1 MTIDY
6 LKYFPKP
13 FLEDLVQGHVLP
25 IIGAGFSRNAKSDDN
40 KPSLDWDELGKYFAK
55 DIVDYKYSGAI
66 DAISAFEY
74 EYSRS
79 KLIEKMYT
87 ALKIGSI
94 HPDLAH
100 KSFAKL
106 PFQLVATTN
115 FDYLL
120 EESYTHLGTRFC
132 RTIIDEE
139 QLPIINNDPKHLK
152 LLKIHGDLSHPSRL
166 IATEE
171 DYDAFLKRFPMIATF
186 ITNLFISKTVFF
198 IGYSVDDSDIRQIF
212 QMIKDRLGKLKRRA
226 YTVRINASIQE
237 INRFARRGINV
248 INIPI
253 TAENID
259 YNQVFSRLFEQLNN
273 YWTSNIPSNATEEDS
288 QIDLKLAKIH
298 SNNFSRLSYFSV
310 DSEDLPY
317 YKSNI
322 FPIFYKY
329 GFTPVTPDDFLDTND
344 NYMARVQS
352 LINISNLCI
361 ADFNKSFNDRQ
372 QEAKILVRKLL
383 TSEKEFHLILI
394 KNPKIPD
401 SDFFKSLDNLSPI
414 SFSKLEERLHFIDFD
429 NNTNNL
435 DLKNLEKVISDISD
449 TVYSNINS
457 EIDKLME
464 NEQYNVAL
472 LMGYITVEKTLREFY
487 KDLSFINYKLSDKLI
502 ESKIIT
508 PKDAKTLME
517 ARNLRNQIAH
527 GTLDYV
533 LKREEVIKF
542 LNLFKKIQKILKMH
556 FEKTQN
562 PKPTL

>member
-6 LKYFPKP
+6 LRFFPKP
-13 FLEDLVQGHVLP
+13 FLEDLTQGHVLP

-40 KPSLDWDELGKYFAK
+40 KPSLDWDELGKYFAE

-100 KSFAKL
+100 KAFAKL
-106 PFQLVATTN
+106 PFQLIATTN

-139 QLPIINNDPKHLK
+139 QLPIVNNDPKHLK

-186 ITNLFISKTVFF
+186 ITNLFISKTVLF

-212 QMIKDRLGKLKRRA
+212 QMIKDRLGTLKRRA
-226 YTVRINASIQE
+226 YTLRINASIQE

-253 TAENID
+253 TEKQID
-259 YNQVFSRLFEQLNN
+259 YNNVFSEIFEQLNN

-298 SNNFSRLSYFSV
+298 SNNVSRLSYFSV
-310 DSEDLPY
+310 NSEDLPY

-322 FPIFYKY
+322 FPLFYEY
-329 GFTPVTPDDFLDTND
+329 GFNPVTPDDFLDSND

-352 LINISNLCI
+352 LVNISNVCM
-361 ADFNKSFNDRQ
+361 ADFNTSFKNRQ
-372 QEAKILVRKLL
+372 QEVKILIRKLL
-383 TSEKEFHLILI
+383 TTKNDFHLILVG
-394 KNPKIPD
+394 NPNKPDFDLINNIENISQDGISKI
-401 SDFFKSLDNLSPI
+401 
-414 SFSKLEERLHFIDFD
+414 EERLHFISFKE
-429 NNTNNL
+429 NEL
-435 DLKNLEKVISDISD
+435 DLEELEKVISNISD
-449 TVYSNINS
+449 RVYSNFNA
-457 EIDKLME
+457 EIDKLIE
-464 NEQYNVAL
+464 NQQYNVAL
-472 LMGYITVEKTLREFY
+472 LMGYITVEKKLRDFY
-487 KDLSFINYKLSDKLI
+487 KDLNLISYKLSDKLI

-508 PKDAKTLME
+508 QKDSKLLIE

-527 GTLDYV
+527 GMIDHDIE
-533 LKREEVIKF
+533 REVVIKY
-542 LNLFKKIQKILKMH
+542 LNLFKKIERSIKIQIDK
-556 FEKTQN
+556 KSKDN
-562 PKPTL
+562 

>member
-361 ADFNKSFNDRQ
+361 ADFNKSFND
-372 QEAKILVRKLL
+372 
-383 TSEKEFHLILI
+383 
-394 KNPKIPD
+394 
-401 SDFFKSLDNLSPI
+401 
-414 SFSKLEERLHFIDFD
+414 
-429 NNTNNL
+429 
-435 DLKNLEKVISDISD
+435 
-449 TVYSNINS
+449 
-457 EIDKLME
+457 
-464 NEQYNVAL
+464 
-472 LMGYITVEKTLREFY
+472 
-487 KDLSFINYKLSDKLI
+487 
-502 ESKIIT
+502 
-508 PKDAKTLME
+508 
-517 ARNLRNQIAH
+517 
-527 GTLDYV
+527 
-533 LKREEVIKF
+533 
-542 LNLFKKIQKILKMH
+542 
-556 FEKTQN
+556 
-562 PKPTL
+562 

>member
-40 KPSLDWDELGKYFAK
+40 KPSLDWDELGKYFAN

-106 PFQLVATTN
+106 PFQLIATTN

-139 QLPIINNDPKHLK
+139 QLPIINNDPRHLK

-186 ITNLFISKTVFF
+186 ITNLFISKTVLF
-198 IGYSVDDSDIRQIF
+198 IGYSIDDTDIRQIF

-226 YTVRINASIQE
+226 YTIRINSSIQE

-253 TAENID
+253 NSENID
-259 YNQVFSRLFEQLNN
+259 YNQVFCELFEQLND

-288 QIDLKLAKIH
+288 QIDLKLAKIY
-298 SNNFSRLSYFSV
+298 SNNVSRLSYFSV

-322 FPIFYKY
+322 FPLFYKY

-352 LINISNLCI
+352 LVNISNLCI
-361 ADFNKSFNDRQ
+361 ADFTKSFKDRQ
-372 QEAKILVRKLL
+372 QEAKILIRKLL
-383 TSEKEFHLILI
+383 TSEQDFHLILI
-394 KNPKIPD
+394 KNPNKPT
-401 SDFFKSLDNLSPI
+401 SDFLKSLDNLSPT
-414 SFSKLEERLHFIDFD
+414 SYSKLEERLHFIGCD
-429 NNTNNL
+429 NNNQL
-435 DLKNLEKVISDISD
+435 DLEGLERLISNISE
-449 TVYSNINS
+449 TIYSNFNS

-464 NEQYNVAL
+464 NKQYNVAL

-487 KDLSFINYKLSDKLI
+487 KDLNIIGYKLSDKLI

-508 PKDAKTLME
+508 PRDSKILIE
-517 ARNLRNQIAH
+517 ARNLRNKIAH
-527 GTLDYV
+527 GAIDYDLEKEAV
-533 LKREEVIKF
+533 VKY
-542 LNLFKKIQKILKMH
+542 LNLFKKIQKALKVH
-556 FEKTQN
+556 IEKQPIT
-562 PKPTL
+562 KPSS

>member
-6 LKYFPKP
+6 LKFFPKP
-13 FLEDLVQGHVLP
+13 FLEDLTQGHVLP

-40 KPSLDWDELGKYFAK
+40 KPSLDWDELGQYFAE

-100 KSFAKL
+100 KAFAKL

-139 QLPIINNDPKHLK
+139 QLPIVNNDPKHLK

-186 ITNLFISKTVFF
+186 ITNLFISKTVLF

-212 QMIKDRLGKLKRRA
+212 QMIKDRLGTLKRRA
-226 YTVRINASIQE
+226 YTLRINASIQE

-253 TAENID
+253 TDQNID
-259 YNQVFSRLFEQLNN
+259 YNNVFSEIFEQLNN

-288 QIDLKLAKIH
+288 QIDLKLAKIY
-298 SNNFSRLSYFSV
+298 SNNLSRLSYFSV
-310 DSEDLPY
+310 NSEDLPY

-322 FPIFYKY
+322 FPLFHKY
-329 GFTPVTPDDFLDTND
+329 GFNPVTPDDFLDSND

-352 LINISNLCI
+352 LVNISNVCM
-361 ADFNKSFNDRQ
+361 ADFNTSFKDRQ
-372 QEAKILVRKLL
+372 QEAKILIRKLL
-383 TSEKEFHLILI
+383 TLQNDFHLILI
-394 KNPKIPD
+394 KNPNKPD
-401 SDFFKSLDNLSPI
+401 FDFIKSIDNLSQAGR
-414 SFSKLEERLHFIDFD
+414 SKLEERLHFIGCKE
-429 NNTNNL
+429 NEL
-435 DLKNLEKVISDISD
+435 DLQELEKVLSDISD
-449 TVYSNINS
+449 KIYSNFSTEIN
-457 EIDKLME
+457 KLIE

-472 LMGYITVEKTLREFY
+472 LMGYITVEKNLRDFFEDFNII
-487 KDLSFINYKLSDKLI
+487 SYKLSDRLI
-502 ESKIIT
+502 ESKIINQ
-508 PKDAKTLME
+508 KDAKLLIE
-517 ARNLRNQIAH
+517 ARNLRNKIAH
-527 GTLDYV
+527 GMIDYDI
-533 LKREEVIKF
+533 KREVVIKY
-542 LNLFKKIQKILKMH
+542 LNLFKKIEKSI
-556 FEKTQN
+556 KTQID
-562 PKPTL
+562 KKSKDS

>member
-6 LKYFPKP
+6 LRFFPKP
-13 FLEDLVQGHVLP
+13 FLEDLTQGHVLP

-40 KPSLDWDELGKYFAK
+40 KPSLDWDELGKYFAE

-100 KSFAKL
+100 KAFAKL
-106 PFQLVATTN
+106 PFQLIATTN

-139 QLPIINNDPKHLK
+139 QLPIVNNDPKHLK

-186 ITNLFISKTVFF
+186 ITNLFISKTVLF

-212 QMIKDRLGKLKRRA
+212 QMIKDRLGTLKRRA
-226 YTVRINASIQE
+226 YTLRINASIQE

-253 TAENID
+253 TEKQID
-259 YNQVFSRLFEQLNN
+259 YNNVFSEIFEQLNN

-298 SNNFSRLSYFSV
+298 SNNVSRLSYFSV
-310 DSEDLPY
+310 NSEDLPY

-322 FPIFYKY
+322 FPLFYEY
-329 GFTPVTPDDFLDTND
+329 GFNPVTPDDFLDSND

-352 LINISNLCI
+352 LVNISNVCM
-361 ADFNKSFNDRQ
+361 ADFNTSFKNRQ
-372 QEAKILVRKLL
+372 QEVKILIRKLL
-383 TSEKEFHLILI
+383 TTKNDFHLILVG
-394 KNPKIPD
+394 NPNKPDFDLINNIENISQDGISKI
-401 SDFFKSLDNLSPI
+401 
-414 SFSKLEERLHFIDFD
+414 EERLHFIGFKE
-429 NNTNNL
+429 NEL
-435 DLKNLEKVISDISD
+435 DLEELEKVISNISD
-449 TVYSNINS
+449 RVYSNFNA
-457 EIDKLME
+457 EIDKLIE
-464 NEQYNVAL
+464 NQQYNVAL
-472 LMGYITVEKTLREFY
+472 LMGYITVEKKLRDFY
-487 KDLSFINYKLSDKLI
+487 KDLNLISYKLSDKLI

-508 PKDAKTLME
+508 QKDSKLLIE

-527 GTLDYV
+527 GMIDHDIE
-533 LKREEVIKF
+533 REVVIKY
-542 LNLFKKIQKILKMH
+542 LNLFKKIERSIKIQIDK
-556 FEKTQN
+556 KSKDN
-562 PKPTL
+562 